1 MVPKKVVRARW
12 ANRYFGVIGIAR
24 VYAQV
29 TETVVAE
36 ADSFTINIVGSCG
49 LNGSVDALGS
59 VLYLDITPISELPF
73 GAEDV
78 LVVWSINPGVMCIL
92 VCELMPFRVNSGYPI
107 DLLCHNIEVLEW
119 LW

>member
-12 ANRYFGVIGIAR
+12 ANRYFRVFNIAR

-29 TETVVAE
+29 TEAVVAE
-36 ADSFTINIVGSCG
+36 TDGFTFNFPRS

-59 VLYLDITPISELPF
+59 VLYVDIAPISELPF

-78 LVVWSINPGVMCIL
+78 LVVWSINPGVMCVL
-92 VCELMPFRVNSGYPI
+92 VCELMPFWVNSGYPI
-107 DLLCHNIEVLEW
+107 DLLCHNNEVLEW
-119 LW
+119 LL